1 MSNRDAEQGALD
13 DSARRLYHAAIGSV
27 VYGQHTWSE
36 DATRDYQVL
45 CAALERLRIAAR
57 TVGYHNVTWPTG
69 CAGHNENA
77 NAELVRAALAHRE
90 SPVTSGERA
99 ALRIAARLVDDLNG
113 EDIHG
118 VAWEMCMKRLGVD
131 EDFDADPND
140 DDYAAAL
147 VDICSRIPTE
157 AP

>member
-1 MSNRDAEQGALD
+1 MLSNEERERLAEMCEDSERDAEQGA
-13 DSARRLYHAAIGSV
+13 R
-27 VYGQHTWSE
+27 E
-36 DATRDYQVL
+36 
-45 CAALERLRIAAR
+45 ALERIAKAVAAHEADPIDNRDRPSSWQKLSELREVI
-57 TVGYHNVTWPTG
+57 
-69 CAGHNENA
+69 NEGVPI
-77 NAELVRAALAHRE
+77 LRAALAHRE